1 MFFSKKR
8 CLFVSLCIL
17 LISKCFRFIPNKRIR
32 SKLFSN
38 RFKLF
43 EYYFFSSKIFTIFNF
58 QFVWH
63 FFKAS
68 NWVKMFRS
76 LFDIVSDLLK
86 NHLHVCT
93 LCQTSFRWF
102 QVIAE
107 FENESNHFVTFSS
120 SSRSFQTCFRQ
131 SRCFQVFFFRE
142 ETCWGKNGI
151 LPPKKTGKWC

>member
-1 MFFSKKR
+1 M
-8 CLFVSLCIL
+8 
-17 LISKCFRFIPNKRIR
+17 ISKCFRFIPNKRVR

-38 RFKLF
+38 RFKLL
-43 EYYFFSSKIFTIFNF
+43 EYYFFSSKNLDDF
-58 QFVWH
+58 QLSICLI

-68 NWVKMFRS
+68 NWVKMFRR

-86 NHLHVCT
+86 NYLHVCT

-131 SRCFQVFFFRE
+131 SRCFQVFFFPRRNMLRKKWHPAQTKKQE
-142 ETCWGKNGI
+142 NDTKRKGKTASWN
-151 LPPKKTGKWC
+151 